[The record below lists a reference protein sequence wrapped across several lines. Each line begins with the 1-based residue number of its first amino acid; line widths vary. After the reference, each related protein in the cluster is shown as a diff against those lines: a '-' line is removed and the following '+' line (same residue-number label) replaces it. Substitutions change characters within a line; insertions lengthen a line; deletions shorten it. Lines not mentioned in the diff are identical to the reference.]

1 MLTCHYIGEYR
12 GDAYSIWNLKYSVA
26 KEIPIVLHNESDYDY
41 HFIIKWLVE
50 EFEGQSTSLEGNT
63 KKYVTF
69 SVPVEK
75 EVTRIDK
82 NGKKLQKL
90 YLKDYNLFTA
100 QDLWEAHYQIL
111 SIIFMKLFIKWNVNT
126 DTMIKN
132 GKLQ

>member
-1 MLTCHYIGEYR
+1 M
-12 GDAYSIWNLKYSVA
+12 
-26 KEIPIVLHNESDYDY
+26 
-41 HFIIKWLVE
+41 E

-90 YLKDYNLFTA
+90 YLKDYSLFTA
-100 QDLWEAHYQIL
+100 QDL
-111 SIIFMKLFIKWNVNT
+111 
-126 DTMIKN
+126 
-132 GKLQ
+132 

>member
-1 MLTCHYIGEYR
+1 MWTCHYIGEYR

-26 KEIPIVLHNESDYDY
+26 KEIPIVFHNESDYDY

-100 QDLWEAHYQIL
+100 QDLWEVHYQIL